1 MTENYELDDERLT
14 ELLAR
19 AADGDP
25 EAEEVLIRAS
35 AKVLERIAYGG

>member
-14 ELLAR
+14 ELLER

-35 AKVLERIAYGG
+35 AEPLQNIANG